1 MKIIN
6 DIMGTD
12 TWFIDKNNLVGP
24 LTMAFK
30 SGAKIYAPKHFH
42 RSIHEYYIVLDG
54 EATIFINDKKIRL
67 KPKSVVIVEPGEIH
81 SITDATNDF
90 KVILIMEKFVP
101 NDKVEVSE

>member
-1 MKIIN
+1 L
-6 DIMGTD
+6 T
-12 TWFIDKNNLVGP
+12 P
-24 LTMAFK
+24 LTF
-30 SGAKIYAPKHFH
+30 
-42 RSIHEYYIVLDG
+42 DG